1 MSKSIL
7 IINGHPDPVEARFC
21 HVIADSYDDGARQG
35 GHRVERL
42 DVGRLKFPLIRSAE
56 DWRNV
61 APPMDI
67 AAAQASFRKA
77 HHIVLI
83 YPLWL
88 GTMPALTKAFLEQL
102 FRPGFSHAETGKG
115 FPKPLLKGKTAHI
128 IVTMG
133 MPASVYRYWFG
144 AHSLKSLERNVL
156 GFAGIGPIRH
166 TLIGMVESMGDR
178 RRAKCMSKLYQLG
191 KNAR

>member
-1 MSKSIL
+1 MPKSIL
-7 IINGHPDPVEARFC
+7 IINGHPDPVEARLC
-21 HVIADSYDDGARQG
+21 HAIADSYDDGARQG
-35 GHRVERL
+35 GHTVKRL

-61 APPMDI
+61 APPVDI
-67 AAAQASFRKA
+67 AEAQASVKRA
-77 HHIVLI
+77 DHIVLI

-102 FRPGFSHAETGKG
+102 FRPGYSHAESGKG
-115 FPKPLLKGKTAHI
+115 FPKPLLKGKSARI

-133 MPASVYRYWFG
+133 MPAAVYRLWFF

-166 TLIGMVESMGDR
+166 TLIGMVEAMDER
-178 RRAKCMSKLYQLG
+178 RRADCVTKIYELG
-191 KNAR
+191 RKAS